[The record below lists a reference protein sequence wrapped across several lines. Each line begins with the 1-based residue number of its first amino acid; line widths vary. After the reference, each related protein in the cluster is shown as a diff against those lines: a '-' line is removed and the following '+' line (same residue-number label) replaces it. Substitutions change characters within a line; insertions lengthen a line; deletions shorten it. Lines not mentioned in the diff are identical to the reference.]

1 MYKALAAIKYV
12 AIEGAGRRRRS
23 NPAAGA
29 SHTHLSHCP
38 PIMLRGTRPQFVSIQ
53 PRQRDFTMDFVQAIK
68 SCLGQYATFSG
79 RASRSEYWWF
89 FLFQVLVMVATGML
103 GDVINGLASLALL
116 LPALAVGTRR
126 LHDIGRTGWWQL
138 LLLTG
143 IGFFVL
149 LYWWVQ
155 PTDGAANIYGELPAA

>member
-1 MYKALAAIKYV
+1 
-12 AIEGAGRRRRS
+12 
-23 NPAAGA
+23 
-29 SHTHLSHCP
+29 
-38 PIMLRGTRPQFVSIQ
+38 
-53 PRQRDFTMDFVQAIK
+53 MDFVQAIK

-79 RASRSEYWWF
+79 RATRSEFWWF
-89 FLFQVLVMVATGML
+89 FLFQVLVMAATGML

-138 LLLTG
+138 LLLSG
-143 IGFFVL
+143 IGFLVL

-155 PTDGAANIYGELPAA
+155 PGEGAGNIYGEPTAA

>member
-1 MYKALAAIKYV
+1 
-12 AIEGAGRRRRS
+12 
-23 NPAAGA
+23 
-29 SHTHLSHCP
+29 
-38 PIMLRGTRPQFVSIQ
+38 
-53 PRQRDFTMDFVQAIK
+53 MDFFQAIQ

-79 RASRSEYWWF
+79 RASRSEFWWF
-89 FLFQVLVMVATGML
+89 FLFQVLVMAATSLL
-103 GDVINGLASLALL
+103 GDVAYGLASLALM

-143 IGFFVL
+143 IGFLVL

-155 PTDGAANIYGELPAA
+155 PSDGSSAV